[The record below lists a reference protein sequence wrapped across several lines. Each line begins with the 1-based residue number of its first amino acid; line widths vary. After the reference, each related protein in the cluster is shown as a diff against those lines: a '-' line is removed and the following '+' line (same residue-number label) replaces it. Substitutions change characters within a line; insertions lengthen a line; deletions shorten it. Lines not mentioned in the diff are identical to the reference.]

1 LLAKMSAR
9 ASGWMLI
16 AVSAASFGALGVLV
30 KLAYG
35 EGVDKYAAL
44 AVRFAVAAAI
54 LAPLAALRRSGG
66 ISAPVL
72 AGLLL
77 FGGGGYVA
85 HSLCYFTA
93 LEYASPG
100 LVGLL
105 LYLYPALVAL
115 SGRVLFGERLG
126 GARLAAIAVALAGTA
141 LTVGPLGG
149 RLPGVLLAL
158 ACAVIYGAYIV
169 ACSRLTR
176 GVDPV
181 ITSSVIIAG
190 AAVSYVVI
198 AVARGSPLPP
208 TAKGWIMVGSM
219 AVISTVIAIAAF
231 FAAMRRIGA
240 TSAAVGSTLEP
251 LVTVALS
258 FAILDE
264 RLSTTQLAGGAMI
277 VAAVAWLATR
287 PPASSP

>member
-1 LLAKMSAR
+1 MSAR
-9 ASGWMLI
+9 AAGWMLI

-30 KLAYG
+30 KVAYAA
-35 EGVDKYAAL
+35 GVDKYSAL
-44 AVRFAVAAAI
+44 ALRFAFAAAI
-54 LAPLAALRRSGG
+54 LVTLAAARRPGRPLG
-66 ISAPVL
+66 RIL

-93 LEYASPG
+93 LEFAAPG

-115 SGRVLFGERLG
+115 AGRVLFGERLE
-126 GARLAAIAVALAGTA
+126 GARIAAIAVALAGTA
-141 LTVGPLGG
+141 LTVGPLGDG
-149 RLPGVLLAL
+149 SLRGIVLAL

-176 GVDPV
+176 GVDPLV
-181 ITSSVIIAG
+181 TTSVIIAG
-190 AAVSYVVI
+190 AAVVYVVI
-198 AVARGSPLPP
+198 AVAKGSPMPSA
-208 TAKGWIMVGSM
+208 AKGWALILAM
-219 AVISTVIAIAAF
+219 AVISTALAIGTF

-240 TSAAVGSTLEP
+240 TAAAVGSTLEP
-251 LVTVALS
+251 LVTVGLS
-258 FAILDE
+258 FFILDE
-264 RLSTTQLAGGAMI
+264 RLTLIQLAGGAMI

-287 PPASSP
+287 PPAPVP

>member
-1 LLAKMSAR
+1 MSPRAAGFLLVA
-9 ASGWMLI
+9 L
-16 AVSAASFGALGVLV
+16 SAAAFGALGVLV
-30 KLAYG
+30 KLAYAA
-35 EGVDKYAAL
+35 GVDKYAAL
-44 AVRFAVAAAI
+44 ALRFSIAAAI
-54 LAPLAALRRSGG
+54 LITLAAARRPGRP
-66 ISAPVL
+66 PVRVI

-115 SGRVLFGERLG
+115 AGRLLFGERLA
-126 GARLAAIAVALAGTA
+126 GAQLAAIALAIAGTA
-141 LTVGPLGG
+141 LTVGPLDG
-149 RLPGVLLAL
+149 RLTGIALAL
-158 ACAVIYGAYIV
+158 SCAVIYGAYIV

-176 GVDPV
+176 GVDPLA
-181 ITSSVIIAG
+181 TASVIIAG
-190 AAVSYVVI
+190 AAIVYVLI
-198 AVARGSPLPP
+198 AVARGSPLPA
-208 TAKGWIMVGSM
+208 TAKGWM
-219 AVISTVIAIAAF
+219 AVLAMAVVSTSLAIGAF

-258 FAILDE
+258 FLVLDE
-264 RLSTTQLAGGAMI
+264 RLTGIQLAGGAMI

>member
-1 LLAKMSAR
+1 MTPRSAGFLLVALSA
-9 ASGWMLI
+9 
-16 AVSAASFGALGVLV
+16 SAFGALGVLV
-30 KLAYG
+30 KVAYAA
-35 EGVDKYAAL
+35 GVDKYAAL
-44 AVRFAVAAAI
+44 ALRFAIAAA
-54 LAPLAALRRSGG
+54 LLVTLAAARRPGRHPG
-66 ISAPVL
+66 RVL

-93 LEYASPG
+93 LEYAGPG

-115 SGRVLFGERLG
+115 AGRALFGERLG
-126 GARLAAIAVALAGTA
+126 RAQLAAIAVALAGTA

-149 RLPGVLLAL
+149 GRLPGIALAL

-176 GVDPV
+176 GVDPLF
-181 ITSSVIIAG
+181 TTSVIIAG
-190 AAVSYVVI
+190 AAVVYVFI
-198 AVARGSPLPP
+198 AVAKGSPLPP
-208 TAKGWIMVGSM
+208 TAKGWITVLAM
-219 AVISTVIAIAAF
+219 AVVSTALAIGAF

-251 LVTVALS
+251 LVTVGLS
-258 FAILDE
+258 FLFLGE
-264 RLSTTQLAGGAMI
+264 RLSTLQLAGGAMI

>member
-1 LLAKMSAR
+1 MNPRTA
-9 ASGWMLI
+9 GWILI
-16 AVSAASFGALGVLV
+16 AVSAAAFGALGVLV
-30 KLAYG
+30 KVAYAA
-35 EGVDKYAAL
+35 GVDKYAAL
-44 AVRFAVAAAI
+44 ALRFTIAAGILVTVAAV
-54 LAPLAALRRSGG
+54 RRPGRPPG
-66 ISAPVL
+66 RVL

-93 LEYASPG
+93 LEFATPG

-115 SGRVLFGERLG
+115 AGRILFGERLG
-126 GARLAAIAVALAGTA
+126 GSRLAAIAVALVGTA
-141 LTVGPLGG
+141 LTVGPLEG
-149 RLPGVLLAL
+149 RLTGIALAL
-158 ACAVIYGAYIV
+158 CCAVIYGAYIV

-176 GVDPV
+176 GVDPLV
-181 ITSSVIIAG
+181 TTSVIIAG
-190 AAVSYVVI
+190 AAVAYILI
-198 AVARGSPLPP
+198 AAAKGSPMPP
-208 TAKGWIMVGSM
+208 TANGWIVVLAM
-219 AVISTVIAIAAF
+219 AVVSTALAIGAF

-258 FAILDE
+258 FYFLHE
-264 RLSTTQLAGGAMI
+264 RLSPVQLAGGAMI

>member
-1 LLAKMSAR
+1 MSAR
-9 ASGWMLI
+9 ASGWIWI
-16 AVSAASFGALGVLV
+16 AVSAAAFGALGVLV
-30 KLAYG
+30 KLGYA
-35 EGVDKYAAL
+35 EGVDMYAAL
-44 AVRFAVAAAI
+44 ALRFAVASAI
-54 LAPLAALRRSGG
+54 LVPVAAVRRTGG

-115 SGRVLFGERLG
+115 AGRVLFGERLG

-149 RLPGVLLAL
+149 RLPG
-158 ACAVIYGAYIV
+158 IMR
-169 ACSRLTR
+169 SPRLRRDLRGLHR
-176 GVDPV
+176 GVL
-181 ITSSVIIAG
+181 AG
-190 AAVSYVVI
+190 RAGREPRDHI
-198 AVARGSPLPP
+198 LGDHRRRRGLVCGNRRRRRSPLPP
-208 TAKGWIMVGSM
+208 TVNGWMIVLAM
-219 AVISTVIAIAAF
+219 AVISTVIAIVTF

-240 TSAAVGSTLEP
+240 TSASVGSTLEP

-258 FAILDE
+258 FMVLDE
-264 RLSTTQLAGGAMI
+264 RLSTTQLLGGAMI
-277 VAAVAWLATR
+277 LAAVAWLATR

>member
-1 LLAKMSAR
+1 MSAR

-16 AVSAASFGALGVLV
+16 TASAASFGALGVLV
-30 KLAYG
+30 KLAYAQ
-35 EGVDKYAAL
+35 GVDKYAAL
-44 AVRFAVAAAI
+44 ALRFAMAAAI

-66 ISAPVL
+66 ISARILV
-72 AGLLL
+72 GLLF

-149 RLPGVLLAL
+149 GRLPGILLAL

-176 GVDPV
+176 GVDPL

-208 TAKGWIMVGSM
+208 TAKCWLIVAAM
-219 AVISTVIAIAAF
+219 AVVSTVIAIATF

-258 FAILDE
+258 FLVLEE
-264 RLSTTQLAGGAMI
+264 RLSTTQLVGGAMI

>member
-1 LLAKMSAR
+1 MGRPAA
-9 ASGWMLI
+9 GWILI
-16 AVSAASFGALGVLV
+16 AVSAAAFGALGVLV
-30 KLAYG
+30 KVAYAA
-35 EGVDKYAAL
+35 GVDKYSAL
-44 AVRFAVAAAI
+44 ALRFAMAAGI
-54 LAPLAALRRSGG
+54 LVTLAAVRRPGRPSSG
-66 ISAPVL
+66 VL

-115 SGRVLFGERLG
+115 AGRIFFGERLG
-126 GARLAAIAVALAGTA
+126 GARLAAIAVVLAGTA
-141 LTVGPLGG
+141 LTVGPLGAG
-149 RLPGVLLAL
+149 RAPGIALAL

-169 ACSRLTR
+169 ACSRITR
-176 GVDPV
+176 GVDPFV
-181 ITSSVIIAG
+181 SASIIITG
-190 AAVSYVVI
+190 AAVVYVVI
-198 AVARGSPLPP
+198 AVARGSPMPP
-208 TAKGWIMVGSM
+208 TAKGWIAVLAM
-219 AVISTVIAIAAF
+219 AVVSTALAIGTF

-251 LVTVALS
+251 LVTVGLS
-258 FAILDE
+258 FLILGE
-264 RLSTTQLAGGAMI
+264 RLSTPQLAGGAMI

-287 PPASSP
+287 PPAVSP